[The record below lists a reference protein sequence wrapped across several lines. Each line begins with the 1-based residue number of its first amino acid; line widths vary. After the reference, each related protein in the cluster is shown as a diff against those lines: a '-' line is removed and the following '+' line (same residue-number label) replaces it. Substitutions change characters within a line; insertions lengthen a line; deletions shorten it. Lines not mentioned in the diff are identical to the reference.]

1 MMKSLE
7 VVHNQNKVKEN
18 GKEIVDYEHK
28 LCILVPF
35 RDRFEELLGKLSS
48 HVKYTVCFFMRSFL
62 KAILPHL

>member
-7 VVHNQNKVKEN
+7 IVHKQNKVKEN
-18 GKEIVDYEHK
+18 GKEIVEYEHK

-48 HVKYTVCFFMRSFL
+48 HVKYRLLNYRYVHCTL
-62 KAILPHL
+62 I